1 MAKEI
6 QALRGLDRGGIWA
19 RRCRSIPILSDLNK
33 RLRYL
38 VSHGYKSRLT
48 SSIAEWPGLGMLDVV
63 LHGKALTGTWYN
75 RTGYGNDLWDWKRR
89 KRAIKKAKISKR
101 AKRDRLAALYA
112 EKPQLNDYA
121 TVYPVKLTPPPTMA
135 GLNPLEQRI
144 EWQKLVNEAEVEH
157 APARRKS
164 GAKRTVLG
172 LAKVLATNPLK
183 LPSKR
188 PRRTAAPWA
197 HGTLPEKQAWRERYE
212 ACASAFRGCMSCIAW
227 GMTNVEF
234 RWESWTPLALAELRA
249 AGPEVMVDAAA

>member
-1 MAKEI
+1 
-6 QALRGLDRGGIWA
+6 
-19 RRCRSIPILSDLNK
+19 
-33 RLRYL
+33 
-38 VSHGYKSRLT
+38 
-48 SSIAEWPGLGMLDVV
+48 MLDVV

-101 AKRDRLAALYA
+101 AKQARLAALYT

-135 GLNPLEQRI
+135 GLNPLEQRTA
-144 EWQKLVNEAEVEH
+144 WQKLVNEAEVEH
-157 APARRKS
+157 APARRTS
-164 GAKRTVLG
+164 GAKRPVLG

-183 LPSKR
+183 FPSKR

-249 AGPEVMVDAAA
+249 AGPEVMLDAAA